1 MTTIQML
8 EDAIHERIA
17 KENAFK
23 DTIVAHINVILSRLP
38 ICDTSHS
45 SEVSNTVTL
54 SREKLESILAK
65 IKDYK
70 SINQFAV
77 KELVSKLNLDN
88 IRRGAEKD
96 YFSDPSNVER
106 AFRFA
111 DPASRNTPYAAPVVT
126 NAGQPDEEFHFGG
139 KRTKSRRR

>member
-1 MTTIQML
+1 ML
-8 EDAIHERIA
+8 ENAIHERIA

-23 DTIVAHINVILSRLP
+23 DAIVSHINVILSRLP

-77 KELVSKLNLDN
+77 KELVSKLNLND
-88 IRRGAEKD
+88 IRRGASNEKDEKD
-96 YFSDPSNVER
+96 YFSDPSKVER

-111 DPASRNTPYAAPVVT
+111 DAN
-126 NAGQPDEEFHFGG
+126 QEEEEFRFIAA
-139 KRTKSRRR
+139 KIT

>member
-8 EDAIHERIA
+8 ENAIHERIA

-23 DTIVAHINVILSRLP
+23 DAIVSHINLILSRLP

-77 KELVSKLNLDN
+77 KELVAKLNLND
-88 IRRGAEKD
+88 IRRGASNEKDEKD

-111 DPASRNTPYAAPVVT
+111 DAN
-126 NAGQPDEEFHFGG
+126 QEEKEEEFHFGG

>member
-8 EDAIHERIA
+8 ENAIHERIA

-23 DTIVAHINVILSRLP
+23 DAIVSHINVILSRLP

-77 KELVSKLNLDN
+77 KELVSKLNLND
-88 IRRGAEKD
+88 IRRGASNEKDEKD

-111 DPASRNTPYAAPVVT
+111 DAN
-126 NAGQPDEEFHFGG
+126 QEEEEFHFGG